1 MVLTGAGVLAAAG
14 AAYALTG
21 CSSDAS
27 PTTAASK
34 SGQNVPFYGAHQAG
48 ILTPPQERLFFGSF
62 DLLTDALSAAAGK
75 PYVDLLQQRLTGPL
89 GMNDTGVT
97 PNQEQCGRLMLGSGL
112 GGPSPCVNTAAAE
125 GSGGVYSTGADM
137 AKWIQFNLKMNP
149 TMWEVP
155 TVAETAY
162 RPRQTLKTAIGFD
175 EAGAMWGLGLAWVTM
190 AADGARPMIVQK
202 SGAGGGFMTYLAM
215 APGRDVGVFVAVN
228 KVDFQMFFN
237 MAKMAN
243 DLITNLTTR

>member
-1 MVLTGAGVLAAAG
+1 MVATAPLVGQSVKRKEDPRLITGRGRYLEDITLPNMAHAAIVRSPHAHARIVSIDTSRARALPGV
-14 AAYALTG
+14 
-21 CSSDAS
+21 
-27 PTTAASK
+27 
-34 SGQNVPFYGAHQAG
+34 
-48 ILTPPQERLFFGSF
+48 IE
-62 DLLTDALSAAAGK
+62 
-75 PYVDLLQQRLTGPL
+75 
-89 GMNDTGVT
+89 
-97 PNQEQCGRLMLGSGL
+97 
-112 GGPSPCVNTAAAE
+112 
-125 GSGGVYSTGADM
+125 VYTGADM